1 MAILP
6 TQVCHSGRVD
16 WYHLND
22 IFVATKRKAFI
33 VTTHDV
39 VVVDNNQIDI
49 DRACEEI
56 GKAWYT
62 TKQSLLRIVSLF
74 RQCLDKKGFKELQIA
89 LEERGIIKAAVF
101 SMFKTI
107 AQNSLLDAPYADKLP
122 LSYNAWYY
130 LSRIYDL
137 ETFKS
142 LIADGSIN
150 PAMTLEDAKRLQQQ
164 FSGESKERYKEPSNF
179 VPIAT
184 AVKIRREDFKRNK
197 KKISTLLDEL
207 ESLGVVIKRGEDFQ

>member
-1 MAILP
+1 M
-6 TQVCHSGRVD
+6 
-16 WYHLND
+16 
-22 IFVATKRKAFI
+22 
-33 VTTHDV
+33 TTHDV

-74 RQCLDKKGFKELQIA
+74 RQCLNKKGFKELQIA

-101 SMFKTI
+101 SMFKSI

-130 LSRIYDL
+130 LSRIHDL
-137 ETFKS
+137 ETFKN

-150 PAMTLEDAKRLQQQ
+150 PAMTLEDAKRLYQQV
-164 FSGESKERYKEPSNF
+164 SGESKEQYDGYKEPSNF